1 MVAYIDAGTCRSN
14 IVEAT
19 QRYMVSKLLKGAGLA
34 LAAAVLFSAFASA
47 VSAQEER
54 PGVDID
60 AIATVGEKVGDFV
73 PKGWKLEEKVSGDL
87 NDDGVTDHAL
97 KLIEDIVS
105 TPDDPADRNR
115 ALVIVF
121 ADKDGKLTRAAVTDK
136 LLQCTSCG
144 GAFYGVSDAPA
155 NVTIAKGVLIID
167 QDHGSR
173 WVTETTYRFRYDE
186 QPSMFILIGFDYTS
200 RDRAN
205 GEVSSESTNYLTG
218 KRITTT
224 GKGKKTT
231 SKTTVV
237 KKMRYS
243 IEEVDADK
251 FDEEA
256 TNRLGLG

>member
-1 MVAYIDAGTCRSN
+1 MLN
-14 IVEAT
+14 
-19 QRYMVSKLLKGAGLA
+19 KLLKAVGIAF
-34 LAAAVLFSAFASA
+34 AAAVLISALPSITA
-47 VSAQEER
+47 AQDER
-54 PGVDID
+54 PRIDLD
-60 AIATVGEKVGDFV
+60 AIAKTGEKPADFV
-73 PKGWKLEEKVSGDL
+73 PKGWKIEEKISGDL
-87 NDDGVTDHAL
+87 NDDGVADHAL
-97 KLIEDIVS
+97 KLIEDIPS
-105 TPDDPADRNR
+105 TQDDPADRNR

-121 ADKDGKLTRAAVTDK
+121 AGSDGKLTRAAATDK

-144 GAFYGVSDAPA
+144 GAFYGVVDAPA
-155 NVTIAKGVLIID
+155 NVKIEKGVLIID
-167 QDHGSR
+167 QDRGSR
-173 WVTETTYRFRYDE
+173 EVTETTYRFRYDE

-205 GEVSSESTNYLTG
+205 GEVSYESTNYLTG

-243 IEEVDADK
+243 LEEVDADK

>member
-1 MVAYIDAGTCRSN
+1 MVR
-14 IVEAT
+14 
-19 QRYMVSKLLKGAGLA
+19 KLLKAAGLA
-34 LAAAVLFSAFASA
+34 FAAAVLLSTLQSPVA
-47 VSAQEER
+47 AQDER
-54 PGVDID
+54 PRINID
-60 AIATVGEKVGDFV
+60 AIANEGQKAGDFI

-97 KLIEDIVS
+97 KLVEDKPS
-105 TPDDPADRNR
+105 TEDAPADRNR

-121 ADKDGKLTRAAVTDK
+121 ADKDGNLKRAAVSDK

-155 NVTIAKGVLIID
+155 NVKIEKGVLIID
-167 QDHGSR
+167 QDRGSR

-200 RDRAN
+200 RDRTN
-205 GEVSSESTNYLTG
+205 GDVASESTNYLTG

-224 GKGKKTT
+224 GKGKKTA

-243 IEEVDADK
+243 LEEVDADK